1 MTIPF
6 NDYNIDPGR
15 TLTEKQQRKV
25 RARFLRASMRP
36 AHAPEPSLAEVRWS
50 PDYAFVYVQKTSGLI
65 ACGFDSLFTVHR
77 PRAEDQNWAIYDNN
91 NPAAR
96 SLLGAIGA
104 VLEDYPFASLEP
116 RTEEQLNE

>member
-25 RARFLRASMRP
+25 RSRFLRAQMRP
-36 AHAPEPSLAEVRWS
+36 AHVPEPSLAEVRWS
-50 PDYAFVYVQKTSGLI
+50 EHYGYVYVQKTSGLI
-65 ACGFDSLFTVHR
+65 ACGFESMFPDHKPV
-77 PRAEDQNWAIYDNN
+77 AEDQNWAIYANH

-116 RTEEQLNE
+116 RTEEKLNE

>member
-6 NDYNIDPGR
+6 NDYGIDPGR
-15 TLTEKQQRKV
+15 TLTDKQQLKV
-25 RARFLRASMRP
+25 RARFLRAQMRP
-36 AHAPEPSLAEVRWS
+36 AHVPEPSLAEVRWS
-50 PDYAFVYVQKTSGLI
+50 PDYGHIYVQKTSGLI
-65 ACGFDSLFTVHR
+65 DCGFESMFDDHL
-77 PRAEDQNWAIYDNN
+77 PLAEDRNWAIYDNH